1 LPRFEANAFSEP
13 PFTFSSFRGTPPR
26 LGAILKRLTI
36 FSRQLQ
42 ADASLTR
49 QVRSIDVGSVEQPY
63 IRELQAVFEV
73 LLKHTPNL
81 RHLRVPAGQFIE
93 FLNSLLKEQNYLSEL
108 RSLETSYRSP
118 LIYSPLQLWGSIF
131 KLRRLSSILI
141 HNCAHWRSLSAVQ
154 YFVGFT
160 LTPPE
165 LQVIPPELRG
175 KGDLPLRCINIQN
188 SNLGYTILACLIRSC
203 KRLEDFSY
211 CSPSGWDYEDS
222 EPATLIQALLLHKDS
237 LKALRFEFRP
247 RCYDSDGEDE
257 NFDQVPKLES
267 LEEFSCLEELY
278 VPQDCLPWKPLL
290 PPSLKVLSIASPDEP
305 LEPGL
310 FYNLGKASHSSLK
323 MLSELH
329 VFLPDHYGWSDEIFD
344 GFNGRVDINVL

>member
-1 LPRFEANAFSEP
+1 MNFLSRPLLFRVFEGHRYDSKQ
-13 PFTFSSFRGTPPR
+13 S
-26 LGAILKRLTI
+26 LKRLTI

-108 RSLETSYRSP
+108 RSLETYGSP
-118 LIYSPLQLWGSIF
+118 LIYSPLQWWGAIL
-131 KLRRLSSILI
+131 KLRRLSSIFI
-141 HNCAHWRSLSAVQ
+141 RNCAHWRSLSAVQ
-154 YFVGFT
+154 YFVGLR

-165 LQVIPPELRG
+165 LQVIPPELHG
-175 KGDLPLRCINIQN
+175 KGDLSLRCINIRN

-203 KRLEDFSY
+203 KRLEDFTY
-211 CSPSGWDYEDS
+211 CSPSGWDDEDS
-222 EPATLIQALLLHKDS
+222 EPATLIQALLLHEDS
-237 LKALRFEFRP
+237 LKALRFDFRQ

-278 VPQDCLPWKPLL
+278 IPQDCLPWKPLL
-290 PPSLKVLSIASPDEP
+290 PPSLKVLSIACPNEP
-305 LEPGL
+305 LEPDL

-323 MLSELH
+323 MLSELN
-329 VFLPDHYGWSDEIFD
+329 VFLPDDYGWSDEIFD
-344 GFNGRVDINVL
+344 GFNGRVNLNLL